1 MRLSDPVTVLPK
13 VGGMIQKKLERLE
26 IFKLEDLLYH
36 YPFRYEDSSN
46 TLKISDVIN
55 HVGESVALHVKILTI
70 TQFRTRYGKIMVQA
84 KIYDD
89 TGHIDAVWF
98 NMSYITNYLKNGT
111 EAIFFGK
118 IYAKGKKL
126 SISSP
131 KYEVVNSEGQTK
143 FLGNIS
149 GVYPETY
156 GISSRFFKDKISLI
170 LENLSYTK
178 INDDSIIIEDKL
190 DERIRKKY
198 NLEDIISALKLVHL
212 PSTLEDVEKGKE
224 RLAFDEILEIQ
235 KSVLKAKKLRE
246 QLKSTGIKFDKTLLE
261 EFENKS
267 AFTPTIAQ
275 LRSVREILT
284 DMEKNTPMNRLLEG
298 DVGSGKTWVAAAAS
312 AQALKH
318 GMNVAFLAPTA
329 VLAKQHS
336 ESLVKMLSPYGIN
349 VVLVTAS
356 TRKKLTEDFDESNL
370 FIGTHALL
378 HDERFRKN
386 LGLVIVDEQHRFGVK
401 QREYLLE
408 LENENVKTGEKTS
421 PHFLSMTATPIPRSM
436 AMTVFGDLDLSILD
450 ELPKGRVEVET
461 FLVNEDKRQSGY
473 EWAKKQLR
481 SSSKALMKGEAYDNE
496 EKNISSLPSRSGS
509 EGDEVVAADNLTP
522 RKRITG
528 GSNQM
533 FVICPLIE
541 ESDNLQAK
549 SAVTEFEKIKS
560 EFSDF
565 KVELLHGRMKE
576 KDKNDILE
584 RFGRKEF
591 DILVATPVI
600 EVGIDIRDATIIMIE
615 SSERFGL
622 AQLHQLRGRVGRSD
636 KKSYCMLFSTNEV
649 FPERLN
655 FFAKTKLGIKLA
667 EFDLENRGPGEVYGT
682 RQTGIPKLKM
692 ANIMDLELVK
702 KAREALEQF

>member
-1 MRLSDPVTVLPK
+1 
-13 VGGMIQKKLERLE
+13 
-26 IFKLEDLLYH
+26 
-36 YPFRYEDSSN
+36 
-46 TLKISDVIN
+46 
-55 HVGESVALHVKILTI
+55 
-70 TQFRTRYGKIMVQA
+70 MVQA

-473 EWAKKQLR
+473 EWAKKQLQ
-481 SSSKALMKGEAYDNE
+481 MDT
-496 EKNISSLPSRSGS
+496 KNL
-509 EGDEVVAADNLTP
+509 VT
-522 RKRITG
+522 
-528 GSNQM
+528 NQM